1 MPEISWLT
9 AILWII
15 NASYFIAA
23 ALFILGLKKMSSPV
37 TARKGIVWA
46 GMGMVLAVVVTFL
59 MPVESSMMS
68 VKDLEALSHYT
79 DWTVGRVSGISVN
92 HVLMVI
98 AIAIGGSIAWI
109 SGKKVAM
116 TDMPQMVAIYNGM
129 GGGAAAGI
137 AAVEFARGNMHG
149 TMLFTLATLGAL
161 IGSISFSG
169 SCVAFAKLQGLMNK
183 AYRLPAQNIVNAV
196 LALVT
201 LGLGIAIVWFG
212 HEASTGDPIYN
223 LINNIQ
229 TAPGWLLVSFFVC
242 AFVLGIVVTLPI
254 GGADMPVVISL
265 FNAFTGLAVGFEGYV
280 LGNPA
285 LIIAGIVVGAA
296 GTLLTQLMAKAMNR
310 SILNILF
317 QPISGEAQ
325 VGGTIEGTMKEFS
338 ALDAAATM
346 RYAKKVIIIP
356 GYGMAV
362 AGAQHKVWEMTESL
376 ENAGVD
382 VRFAIHPVAGRMP
395 GHMNVLLAEAGVPY
409 DKIFDLEE
417 INSDFNQADVALVIG
432 ANDVVNP
439 VARTDKTS
447 PIYGMPILNADYAS
461 HVIVIKRGKGAG
473 YSGIENALFYTD
485 NCRMLYGSAQKVV
498 ADVIQNLKTM
508 E

>member
-1 MPEISWLT
+1 MPELRWL
-9 AILWII
+9 ID
-15 NASYFIAA
+15 ASYFLAA
-23 ALFILGLKKMSSPV
+23 VLFILGLKKMSSPV

-46 GMGMVLAVVVTFL
+46 GMGMALATLVTFL
-59 MPVESSMMS
+59 TPGASTPFMPL
-68 VKDLEALSHYT
+68 DNLIL
-79 DWTVGRVSGISVN
+79 I
-92 HVLMVI
+92 VL
-98 AIAIGGSIAWI
+98 AIAIGGSIAWV

-137 AAVEFARGNMHG
+137 AAVEFTRGHMDG
-149 TMLFTLATLGAL
+149 LMLFTLATLGAL
-161 IGSISFSG
+161 IGSVSFSG
-169 SCVAFAKLQGLMNK
+169 SCVAFAKLQGLMHK
-183 AYRLPAQNIVNAV
+183 AFRLPAQNAVNAL
-196 LALVT
+196 LALAT
-201 LGLGIAIVWFG
+201 LGLGIAIVWLG
-212 HEASTGDPIYN
+212 ASGSMI
-223 LINNIQ
+223 
-229 TAPGWLLVSFFVC
+229 PGWLLIGFFLY
-242 AFVLGIVVTLPI
+242 ALALGIIVTLPI

-280 LGNPA
+280 MGNPA

-310 SILNILF
+310 PILNILF

-325 VGGTIEGTMKEFS
+325 AGGSIEGTMKEVS
-338 ALDAAATM
+338 ALDAAAM
-346 RYAKKVIIIP
+346 MHYAGKVIIIP

-362 AGAQHKVWEMTESL
+362 AGAQHKIWEMTEWL
-376 ENAGVD
+376 ENAGVS

-417 INSDFNQADVALVIG
+417 INSDFAKADVALVIG

-447 PIYGMPILNADYAS
+447 PIYGMPILNADHAS
-461 HVIVIKRGKGAG
+461 HVIVVKRGQGAG
-473 YSGIENALFYTD
+473 YSGIENALFYRD
-485 NCRMLYGSAQKVV
+485 NCRMLYGSAQKVI
-498 ADVIQNLKTM
+498 ADVIQNLKTL